1 MRTPRG
7 GTAPTWLGRLGMATA
22 LPALIAAA
30 GGAAP
35 GGAARSG
42 ATRGGI
48 VAAENFYGDVA
59 TQLAGPGWAVTSI
72 LSNPDEDP
80 HLFEASPS
88 IARDLSEAR
97 IVVYNG
103 ADYDPWMDKLLAAAH
118 SDRRQVVVA
127 ATLTGHHAGD
137 NPHLW
142 YAPGTMPAVARALS
156 ADLVADDPAH
166 RAGYDARLDRFLHSL
181 APIDAK
187 IAALRA
193 KYAGLPVTATEPV
206 FGYMASALGLVMR
219 NERFQLAVMNN
230 TEPSAAD
237 VAAME
242 DDLRGHRVRL
252 FIYNS
257 QATDTAAERLLHIA
271 RDAKIPVLG
280 VTETE
285 PRGAKSYQDWI
296 GGQLDALDRALS
308 APPA

>member
-1 MRTPRG
+1 MPTRRRPGHAGSRRPRVS
-7 GTAPTWLGRLGMATA
+7 AA
-22 LPALIAAA
+22 LPAALSALVLVAGMRPGQAA
-30 GGAAP
+30 G
-35 GGAARSG
+35 RL
-42 ATRGGI
+42 GI
-48 VAAENFYGDVA
+48 VAAENFYGDA
-59 TQLAGPGWAVTSI
+59 AAQLAGPGWTVTSI

-88 IARDLSEAR
+88 IARDISGAR

-103 ADYDPWMDKLLAAAH
+103 VDYDPWMTKLLAAAR
-118 SDRRQVVVA
+118 SDRRQTVVA
-127 ATLTGHHAGD
+127 GALTGHHDGD

-156 ADLVADDPAH
+156 ADLAADDPAH
-166 RAGYDARLDRFLHSL
+166 AADYAARLDRFLASL
-181 APIDAK
+181 QPIDRK

-206 FGYMASALGLVMR
+206 FGYMAQALGLAMR

-242 DDLRGHRVRL
+242 DDLRRHGVRL

-257 QATDTAAERLLHIA
+257 QATDSAAERLLHIA
-271 RDAKIPVLG
+271 RQARIPILG

-285 PRGAKSYQDWI
+285 PRGAASYQAWI
-296 GGQLDALDRALS
+296 LGQLVALDRALS
-308 APPA
+308 TPPA